1 LRERA
6 RRLARPTESAQETG
20 ETIEVVEFRLAYEN
34 YAIESRLV
42 QEVQPFKDLT
52 RVPCTPPF
60 VVGIVNVRGR
70 IVPVIDLTQ
79 FLDLPRQGVTDL
91 HAIILVRHGEL
102 EVGILVDIIVGV
114 RSLLLAEL
122 QASLA
127 TLSEARSKFLKGITA
142 ERVIVLDLERI
153 LADPK
158 IIVHEEVEA

>member
-1 LRERA
+1 
-6 RRLARPTESAQETG
+6 
-20 ETIEVVEFRLAYEN
+20 VVEFRLAYEN

-114 RSLLLAEL
+114 RSLPLAEL

-142 ERVIVLDLERI
+142 GRVIVLDLERI